1 MQRLREEACAKA
13 ILFASIKV
21 EIPMSLC
28 GLSTPHLMWAHLHR
42 SYEIRNEASY
52 LAVVEA

>member
-1 MQRLREEACAKA
+1 MQRLREEACPKA

-21 EIPMSLC
+21 EIPMSLH